1 MLLLLWSLFLNC
13 TNNILTF
20 LNILT
25 TGIRSMLQY
34 YTYSVHPRKKTC
46 PNSVIPHPPKLVP
59 FSHPLPPN
67 CHQQLIVMSSLSPP
81 YGSLCYWPLLSW
93 TTSSHPLDLDAV
105 QYTMITWRPTS
116 DKLPPAHWHWSH
128 VRQCPWCFISIM
140 ATSFDQY
147 KKSRSNDESS

>member
-46 PNSVIPHPPKLVP
+46 PNSVIPHPPKLVT
-59 FSHPLPPN
+59 FSRTLPPT
-67 CHQQLIVMSSLSPP
+67 CHQQLIVMSSLSPR
-81 YGSLCYWPLLSW
+81 YWPLLSW

-140 ATSFDQY
+140 ATSFDQD